1 MNRPTTPAEI
11 PCTECA
17 APVDAEIH
25 AEEMGLC
32 LPCSDHYWGHTGPWS
47 EGEWLDCDRH
57 PDVECYRLIERDGQT
72 SYDCDDTEGET
83 LNTERIK
90 HNGAI
95 IVSAIIGGYRVA
107 ETYYGYTEQEA
118 RQQFGQQHLETGG
131 N

>member
-1 MNRPTTPAEI
+1 MNRPTTPDTL
-11 PCTECA
+11 PCVECA

-32 LPCSDHYWGHTGPWS
+32 LPCSNHYWGHTGPWS
-47 EGEWLDCDRH
+47 DNDH
-57 PDVECYRLIERDGQT
+57 DDGHGH
-72 SYDCDDTEGET
+72 DTEGET

-107 ETYYGYTEQEA
+107 ETYYGYTEHEA